1 VTIFMVGLL
10 FGRTVSWNG
19 QARDAQRLPW
29 DTAFQGMW
37 PQLAFGTVVMTLAV
51 VGSPTL
57 FWWGLVMTLGY
68 VVAIPF
74 GVLLAD
80 PALGER
86 FARWRLCG
94 IPEEFETPAE
104 VRAVQT

>member
-1 VTIFMVGLL
+1 M
-10 FGRTVSWNG
+10 FGKTVSWNG

-37 PQLAFGTVVMTLAV
+37 PQLAFGTIVMTLAYI
-51 VGSPTL
+51 GAPAL
-57 FWWGLVMTLGY
+57 FWWGLIMTLGY

-80 PALGER
+80 PGLGR
-86 FARWRLCG
+86 IMAGMRLCG

-104 VRAVQT
+104 VKAVQA